1 MQNVA
6 TRFFNLAVN
15 FGFTKGRRTQYVAAA
30 CLYAAVR
37 QNNGTQ
43 MLIDFSDLLEV
54 SETTAGSR
62 HRNETESFLPCRL
75 MYSFSVPPSSS
86 SRRLSRSLAA
96 SSIQLS
102 TSLDSLRSSTLAT
115 KLRKSLSTQLDS
127 FTEWAKIG
135 CKSDDDLQES
145 VELVYSSQLE

>member
-1 MQNVA
+1 MELAHGLNLGEHMQNVA

-54 SETTAGSR
+54 SQSGIIRTSR
-62 HRNETESFLPCRL
+62 
-75 MYSFSVPPSSS
+75 PS
-86 SRRLSRSLAA
+86 
-96 SSIQLS
+96 
-102 TSLDSLRSSTLAT
+102 
-115 KLRKSLSTQLDS
+115 
-127 FTEWAKIG
+127 
-135 CKSDDDLQES
+135 
-145 VELVYSSQLE
+145 

>member
-54 SETTAGSR
+54 SEKAEYT
-62 HRNETESFLPCRL
+62 
-75 MYSFSVPPSSS
+75 V
-86 SRRLSRSLAA
+86 
-96 SSIQLS
+96 
-102 TSLDSLRSSTLAT
+102 
-115 KLRKSLSTQLDS
+115 RKWD
-127 FTEWAKIG
+127 
-135 CKSDDDLQES
+135 
-145 VELVYSSQLE
+145 

>member
-37 QNNGTQ
+37 QNHGTQ

-54 SETTAGSR
+54 SLT
-62 HRNETESFLPCRL
+62 
-75 MYSFSVPPSSS
+75 
-86 SRRLSRSLAA
+86 
-96 SSIQLS
+96 
-102 TSLDSLRSSTLAT
+102 
-115 KLRKSLSTQLDS
+115 
-127 FTEWAKIG
+127 
-135 CKSDDDLQES
+135 
-145 VELVYSSQLE
+145 